1 MNDAGNDMAA
11 SLRAQGDWNP
21 ALYLK
26 FEGERARAARDL
38 LAQVS
43 PGHLALGYDLG
54 CGPGNSTELL
64 RGRFPSAELIGLDTS
79 EAMLTHARKR
89 VPDAHFIRE
98 SVGEFRPDH
107 APDLIFANSVLQFTP
122 DHRELFARLMSFLPR
137 GGRLAVQMPDTARE
151 AAHALMRMIAVDG
164 PWRGRLMPVVKSR
177 PVIGDAQDY
186 YDWLSPHCSRLE
198 LWRTTYLHPLDGAQ
212 GVVDWFAGSALR
224 PFLNPLTEPE
234 REAFLSLY
242 RREIIKEY
250 APRPDGVILLPYP
263 RLFIVAVR

>member
-1 MNDAGNDMAA
+1 MNERAA
-11 SLRAQGDWNP
+11 TLKRARGDWNP

-38 LAQVS
+38 LAQI
-43 PGHLALGYDLG
+43 PLQRPALAYDLG

-64 RGRFPSAELIGLDTS
+64 HRHFPSTELIGLDTS
-79 EAMLTHARKR
+79 EAMLAHARKR
-89 VPDAHFIRE
+89 LPDAHFLRE
-98 SVGEFRPDH
+98 SVDDFRPDH

-122 DHRELFARLMSFLPR
+122 DHPDLFARLMSYLPR
-137 GGRLAVQMPDTARE
+137 GGCLAVQMPDSARE

-164 PWRGRLMPVVKSR
+164 PWRARLMPVVKSR
-177 PVIGDAQDY
+177 AMIADAQDY
-186 YDWLSPHCSRLE
+186 YDWLSPHCARLD
-198 LWRTTYLHPLDGAQ
+198 LWRTTYVYRLDGAQ

-224 PFLNPLTEPE
+224 PFLNPLTEKE
-234 REAFLSLY
+234 REAFLAAY

-250 APRPDGVILLPYP
+250 APRADGMILLPYP

>member
-1 MNDAGNDMAA
+1 MHDLAA
-11 SLRAQGDWNP
+11 SPALAQGDWNP

-38 LAQVS
+38 LAQVPHAHAS
-43 PGHLALGYDLG
+43 FAYDLG

-64 RGRFPSAELIGLDTS
+64 RQRFPQAELIGLDTS
-79 EAMLTHARKR
+79 EAMLAHARGR

-98 SVGEFRPDH
+98 SVDDFRADH
-107 APDLIFANSVLQFTP
+107 TPDLIFANSVLQFTP
-122 DHRELFARLMSFLPR
+122 DHANLCARLMSYLPK
-137 GGRLAVQMPDTARE
+137 GGCLAVQMPDTARE

-164 PWRGRLMPVVKSR
+164 PWRERLMPVVKTR
-177 PVIGDAQDY
+177 AVISDEQEY
-186 YDWLSPHCSRLE
+186 YDWLSPHCTQLD
-198 LWRTTYLHPLDGAQ
+198 LWRTTYVHALEGAQ

-224 PFLNPLTEPE
+224 PFLNPLNEKE
-234 REAFLSLY
+234 REAFLAAY

-250 APRPDGVILLPYP
+250 APRADGRILLPYP

>member
-1 MNDAGNDMAA
+1 MNMAA
-11 SLRAQGDWNP
+11 ASTGPQGDWNP

-38 LAQVS
+38 LAQV
-43 PGHLALGYDLG
+43 PLADPAFGYDLG

-64 RGRFPSAELIGLDTS
+64 QLHFPSIELIGLDTS
-79 EAMLTHARKR
+79 EAMLADARTR
-89 VPDAHFIRE
+89 LPEAQFLNE
-98 SVGEFRPDH
+98 SVDDFYPDH

-122 DHRELFARLMSFLPR
+122 DHEELFPRLMSFLPQ
-137 GGRLAVQMPDTARE
+137 GGCLAVQMPDSARE

-164 PWRGRLMPVVKSR
+164 PWRERLMPVVKSR
-177 PVIGDAQDY
+177 AVISDAQDY
-186 YDWLSPHCSRLE
+186 YDWLSPHCARLE
-198 LWRTTYLHPLDGAQ
+198 LWRTTYVYRLDGAQ

-224 PFLNPLTEPE
+224 PFLNPLTDKE
-234 REAFLSLY
+234 RETFLAAY

-250 APRPDGVILLPYP
+250 VPRADGMILLPYP